1 MKQYLI
7 DELRPEDF
15 NKIKEFLD
23 ETLESSPLDHLY
35 WYKLDDSVLSPVQV
49 RHKDCYPFYFGVELE
64 PDRICF
70 ELLVRTRNRIR
81 CDCMAYAT
89 EVQRNWLIQSVD
101 AAFSRLI
108 IKT

>member
-1 MKQYLI
+1 MKQYVI
-7 DELRPEDF
+7 DELRPADF

-23 ETLESSPLDHLY
+23 RSYESSDLDCLY
-35 WYKLDDSVLSPVQV
+35 WLRLEDEILTPVQIQ
-49 RHKDCYPFYFGVELE
+49 HNSCYPFYFAVELE
-64 PDRICF
+64 PDRIIF

-89 EVQRNWLIQSVD
+89 EEQRNWLIRSVD
-101 AAFSRLI
+101 AVFSRLN